1 MFGHFTTLCM
11 KGLKCSLFS
20 KFGWNEVLTCF
31 ICSFNFKTNIPPCTR
46 ELLNFQKFLP
56 RDISAGLLYET
67 KIGEWSLQKD
77 GNMQVHWNDSCC
89 VLETNI

>member
-1 MFGHFTTLCM
+1 M

-20 KFGWNEVLTCF
+20 KFEWNEVLTCF
-31 ICSFNFKTNIPPCTR
+31 ICSFNFKTNVPLYTR
-46 ELLNFQKFLP
+46 ELLNFQKCLP
-56 RDISAGLLYET
+56 RDISVGLLYKT

-77 GNMQVHWNDSCC
+77 GNMLVHSNDSCS